1 VTPPTVFLLSPASLH
16 GRRGLQLATPRS
28 AFPTAE
34 RFRSPEGLPIGE
46 AFAFVSALYF
56 RGKLAYAR
64 RFAAPPEG
72 LAGGIL
78 VIVPGFGLVP
88 PEWTMTPERMQRI
101 RRTPVDPE
109 RPSYARPLRAAAEEI
124 ATRLPADGRAVLLGS
139 VATAK
144 YTSVLAPVLGSRL
157 LFPAC
162 FAGTGD
168 MRRGSLMLRAAAS
181 GEELAYAAIGGAPLA
196 SALLRKRGETET
208 AGGRSDRGDSKPSG
222 GAGGDLP

>member
-1 VTPPTVFLLSPASLH
+1 MTVPTLFLLSPASLH
-16 GRRGLQLATPRS
+16 GRRALQLAAPRS

-64 RFAAPPEG
+64 RFATPDGAAGIEG
-72 LAGGIL
+72 AAGGIF
-78 VIVPGFGLVP
+78 VIAPGFGLVP
-88 PEWTMTPERMQRI
+88 PEWAMTPERMRRL
-101 RRTPVDPE
+101 RRTPVDPR
-109 RPSYARPLRAAAEEI
+109 RPAYARPLRAAAEEL
-124 ATRLPADGRAVLLGS
+124 AARLPAGGRAVLLGS

-144 YTSVLAPVLGSRL
+144 YTAVLAPVLGDRL
-157 LFPAC
+157 RFPRC

-181 GEELAYAAIGGAPLA
+181 GEELEYAVVAEV
-196 SALLRKRGETET
+196 SA
-208 AGGRSDRGDSKPSG
+208 
-222 GAGGDLP
+222 